1 MNRLL
6 NLLLELGRYFFAIA
20 IAGFGVNYIIYGQ
33 FRTGL
38 PPVPPWIPGGAVLSY
53 VVGAALVV
61 AAVSIAA
68 NGKVRSSSA
77 VVPFAVGA
85 NLIAAGLSV
94 AAKAKARLSATLLG
108 ALFVFCAVCLHGT
121 HARAI
126 LLSGDERTGAF
137 EALSIGAAAWVLAA
151 TVPGAGGA
159 VSDEVAGKLATA
171 GRYLFAI
178 SMIIFGV
185 QHFMLAEFIASLI
198 PGWMPARLFLAYFT
212 GVAFIAAG
220 LAIATGVLARLG
232 SALLGVMF
240 LLWVLLLHGPRV
252 AAALRN
258 DDEWASL
265 FVALAI
271 SGGGFIIAQGAQKK
285 SNLAR

>member
-6 NLLLELGRYFFAIA
+6 NLLLGLGRYFFAIA
-20 IAGFGVNYIIYGQ
+20 IAGFGVEYIIYGQ
-33 FRTGL
+33 FRPGL
-38 PPVPPWIPGGAVLSY
+38 PPVPPWIPGGAVMSY

-68 NGKVRSSSA
+68 NVM
-77 VVPFAVGA
+77 
-85 NLIAAGLSV
+85 
-94 AAKAKARLSATLLG
+94 ARLSATLLG
-108 ALFVFCAVCLHGT
+108 ALFVFCAVFLHVT
-121 HARAI
+121 HASAI
-126 LLSGDERTGAF
+126 LHSADARTGAF
-137 EALSIGAAAWVLAA
+137 EALSIGAAAWVLAT
-151 TVPGAGGA
+151 TVPAAGGA

-198 PGWMPARLFLAYFT
+198 PGWMPARLVLAYFT
-212 GVAFIAAG
+212 GIAFIAAG

-232 SALLGVMF
+232 STLLGVMF

-271 SGGGFIIAQGAQKK
+271 SGGSFIIAQASSPRASSQ
-285 SNLAR
+285 NPHP